1 VPAIDVAVPPDPT
14 LDLAKV
20 VGVAIAS
27 GTADRDALFEV
38 ARRVIEG
45 PDRFAQRLG
54 FTVASAIIAAM
65 HDLPP
70 VPPRSAETA
79 WDAPPDGTPKPADAS
94 QSRSP
99 ATNGTADVS
108 AIA

>member
-1 VPAIDVAVPPDPT
+1 MLAPDAVPPDAT

-70 VPPRSAETA
+70 VAPSSAETA
-79 WDAPPDGTPKPADAS
+79 WDALTGGTPKPADAS
-94 QSRSP
+94 TSRSP
-99 ATNGTADVS
+99 PTIAASDVS
-108 AIA
+108 AVA

>member
-1 VPAIDVAVPPDPT
+1 MLAPDAAPPDAT

-70 VPPRSAETA
+70 VAPSSAETA
-79 WDAPPDGTPKPADAS
+79 WDALTGGAPKPADAS
-94 QSRSP
+94 TSRSP
-99 ATNGTADVS
+99 AAIGAADVS
-108 AIA
+108 A

>member
-1 VPAIDVAVPPDPT
+1 
-14 LDLAKV
+14 
-20 VGVAIAS
+20 VAIAF

-70 VPPRSAETA
+70 VPM
-79 WDAPPDGTPKPADAS
+79 PADAS
-94 QSRSP
+94 ELPLAGGDRQGRG
-99 ATNGTADVS
+99 ARIT
-108 AIA
+108 